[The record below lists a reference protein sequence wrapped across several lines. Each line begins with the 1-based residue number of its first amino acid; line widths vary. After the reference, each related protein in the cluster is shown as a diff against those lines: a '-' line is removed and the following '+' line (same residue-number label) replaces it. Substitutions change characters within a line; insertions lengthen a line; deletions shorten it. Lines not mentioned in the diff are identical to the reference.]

1 MKKKIYKIGIWGQF
15 GDGGPI
21 ADGQAVRTTI
31 TTNELKKRYGDDN
44 VLILNTNAW
53 KKHPIKFFLDTVNLL
68 KKSENILIF
77 PADNGLKVVAQIYD
91 IFNVFFK
98 RKLFYIVIGGFLPAF
113 LEKNPRYIKILNK
126 YEVLFVQKPNLKKD
140 LGNLGIK
147 NI

>member
-53 KKHPIKFFLDTVNLL
+53 KKHPIKFFLDTINLL
-68 KKSENILIF
+68 KKSENIQLT
-77 PADNGLKVVAQIYD
+77 
-91 IFNVFFK
+91 
-98 RKLFYIVIGGFLPAF
+98 
-113 LEKNPRYIKILNK
+113 
-126 YEVLFVQKPNLKKD
+126 LKKII
-140 LGNLGIK
+140 LRNTLLLSTRQTNE
-147 NI
+147 NILLKKSGCLRQ